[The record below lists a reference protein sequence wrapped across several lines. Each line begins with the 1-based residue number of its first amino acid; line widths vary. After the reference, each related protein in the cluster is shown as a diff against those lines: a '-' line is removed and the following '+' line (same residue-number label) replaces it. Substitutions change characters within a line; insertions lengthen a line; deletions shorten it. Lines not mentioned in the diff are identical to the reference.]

1 MQISIVRAALLV
13 AVAAILEATL
23 SPLLGL
29 GWVAPHFLILGLVV
43 AVTGMRDLQGLLLGF
58 FGGVLTDALSGG
70 IFGAGTLGGVL
81 AAAVGVRAGTL
92 RRKGSEGALMAQA
105 VAVSVTIY
113 DVLNLFAVSLVG
125 RGGPPASG
133 YLSGFADYLVTGVI
147 PDVILN
153 AVLAYFVGGP
163 ILRVITKREEVWN

>member
-92 RRKGSEGALMAQA
+92 RRKGSEGVLMAQA

>member
-43 AVTGMRDLQGLLLGF
+43 VVTGMRELQGLLLGF

-81 AAAVGVRAGTL
+81 AAAVGVRAGVL

-105 VAVSVTIY
+105 VAVSVAMY
-113 DVLNLFAVSLVG
+113 DLLNLFAVSLVG
-125 RGGPPASG
+125 RGGPSASG
-133 YLSGFADYLVTGVI
+133 YLSGFADYLITGVV
-147 PDVILN
+147 PDVMLN
-153 AVLAYFVGGP
+153 AVLAYFVGGH
-163 ILRVITKREEVWN
+163 ILRVITKREEIWN